1 MPKINVYLPDDL
13 ARAVREAGI
22 PISAVCQRALAD
34 AVAAADGTT
43 RSAAE
48 SPDDQPGD
56 RWQLLLTDRARR
68 VFDLAIEAAG
78 NRQSATSVHLI
89 EALVEQ
95 GHNLALGV
103 LRSLDIDSEDLLSEL
118 RATVSAARRAGEV
131 TAASIWE
138 VGERAAQAAV
148 ELDNNFVGCEHLLL
162 GILNGSEEDPA
173 RATLGTLGVDL
184 AAAQHAV
191 RAALSGYSF
200 AQGNLSLSGLSAPV
214 RSILEEFQT
223 LSGGDVRLAP
233 STCKTSDAFLPM
245 IRVLTARH
253 RLKPLGPPR
262 QPTTHP
268 DESREPS
275 SSADM
280 ISTGSRPSRGRDD
293 ADKAPRGFGG
303 SLRHQPASGI

>member
-34 AVAAADGTT
+34 AVAAADGSTGG
-43 RSAAE
+43 A
-48 SPDDQPGD
+48 SPASDDQPSEG
-56 RWQLLLTDRARR
+56 WQIHRLTDRARR

-78 NRQSATSVHLI
+78 NRQSATSVQLI

-95 GHNLALGV
+95 GNNLALGV
-103 LRSLDIDSEDLLSEL
+103 LRSLDIESDDLLGEL

-138 VGERAAQAAV
+138 VGERAAQAAA
-148 ELDNNFVGCEHLLL
+148 ELDNNFIGCEHLLL
-162 GILNGSEEDPA
+162 GILNGPEEDPA

-184 AAAQHAV
+184 ATAQHAV

-214 RSILEEFQT
+214 RSILEEIRQR
-223 LSGGDVRLAP
+223 LGRLEQPGGWGGRSDDV
-233 STCKTSDAFLPM
+233 
-245 IRVLTARH
+245 
-253 RLKPLGPPR
+253 
-262 QPTTHP
+262 
-268 DESREPS
+268 
-275 SSADM
+275 
-280 ISTGSRPSRGRDD
+280 
-293 ADKAPRGFGG
+293 
-303 SLRHQPASGI
+303 

>member
-34 AVAAADGTT
+34 AVAAADG
-43 RSAAE
+43 SSSGGSE
-48 SPDDQPGD
+48 GPDDQPSDG
-56 RWQLLLTDRARR
+56 WQIHRLTDRARR

-78 NRQSATSVHLI
+78 NRQSATSVQLI

-95 GHNLALGV
+95 GNNLALGV
-103 LRSLDIDSEDLLSEL
+103 LRSLDIESEDLLGEL

-138 VGERAAQAAV
+138 VGERAAQAAL
-148 ELDNNFVGCEHLLL
+148 ELDNNFIGCEHLLL
-162 GILNGSEEDPA
+162 GILNGPEEDPA

-184 AAAQHAV
+184 ATAQHAV

-214 RSILEEFQT
+214 RSILE
-223 LSGGDVRLAP
+223 
-233 STCKTSDAFLPM
+233 
-245 IRVLTARH
+245 
-253 RLKPLGPPR
+253 
-262 QPTTHP
+262 
-268 DESREPS
+268 
-275 SSADM
+275 
-280 ISTGSRPSRGRDD
+280 
-293 ADKAPRGFGG
+293 
-303 SLRHQPASGI
+303 